1 VRTCARAGQLA
12 TRVSHRNT
20 GHQSGD
26 PVCDRM
32 LARIAT
38 DEGGGGLE
46 LAMVPSPAPQDTVVK
61 DHGATVFLEDTAAQV
76 LADKTLDV
84 EPIPEQNSEGQLRF
98 TIVPA

>member
-1 VRTCARAGQLA
+1 MAITENAADAINALVSQGELPEGAG
-12 TRVSHRNT
+12 
-20 GHQSGD
+20 
-26 PVCDRM
+26 
-32 LARIAT
+32 ARIAT